1 MVKLSSSSTVTLGNH
16 WNAMEVGE
24 KSEGRKR
31 TSAHTSLHL
40 GFVSCVC
47 SFSFLSYSF
56 ISQQINK
63 RVSACVLFVPYRSR
77 LLLIVWIEWLRGE
90 KTQLNSASIT
100 RRYGQTWRTWAR
112 DSGPCFLCS
121 AHFPCARSSFSQ
133 FVPPLVRPAHECSLH
148 CVHIIKGTSVSE
160 VNPMNTGE
168 WTTGQLSPTF
178 HSRLHHLV
186 QFVWFSPFLSF
197 TLLSSQLFHR
207 VWRSETHEQHEEQYG
222 REKGLNER
230 FQGHFPFIGFPSTS
244 VPMFA
249 PSRLTSVSSWL

>member
-178 HSRLHHLV
+178 HSPYVSLGSFRMVPTVPWSGSLRSHPSHE
-186 QFVWFSPFLSF
+186 WSSPTFGCS
-197 TLLSSQLFHR
+197 LL
-207 VWRSETHEQHEEQYG
+207 EEC
-222 REKGLNER
+222 GLWMNE
-230 FQGHFPFIGFPSTS
+230 P
-244 VPMFA
+244 
-249 PSRLTSVSSWL
+249 

>member
-112 DSGPCFLCS
+112 DSGPCF
-121 AHFPCARSSFSQ
+121 AHAFHSLTRFSFLSYLPFLPSFLLVGFVRAFHSPLERNTTRKGRKRSEPLDLNPARPYHSRWPNLLL
-133 FVPPLVRPAHECSLH
+133 VPD
-148 CVHIIKGTSVSE
+148 
-160 VNPMNTGE
+160 
-168 WTTGQLSPTF
+168 
-178 HSRLHHLV
+178 HSRLVLLKMWLDCRMPTNPKPMIQLV
-186 QFVWFSPFLSF
+186 QMP
-197 TLLSSQLFHR
+197 
-207 VWRSETHEQHEEQYG
+207 
-222 REKGLNER
+222 
-230 FQGHFPFIGFPSTS
+230 
-244 VPMFA
+244 
-249 PSRLTSVSSWL
+249 

>member
-77 LLLIVWIEWLRGE
+77 LLLIV
-90 KTQLNSASIT
+90 
-100 RRYGQTWRTWAR
+100 
-112 DSGPCFLCS
+112 
-121 AHFPCARSSFSQ
+121 
-133 FVPPLVRPAHECSLH
+133 
-148 CVHIIKGTSVSE
+148 
-160 VNPMNTGE
+160 
-168 WTTGQLSPTF
+168 
-178 HSRLHHLV
+178 
-186 QFVWFSPFLSF
+186 
-197 TLLSSQLFHR
+197 
-207 VWRSETHEQHEEQYG
+207 
-222 REKGLNER
+222 
-230 FQGHFPFIGFPSTS
+230 
-244 VPMFA
+244 
-249 PSRLTSVSSWL
+249 

>member
-148 CVHIIKGTSVSE
+148 CVLIIKGTSVSE

-168 WTTGQLSPTF
+168 WTYGPVVSQF
-178 HSRLHHLV
+178 IHLV
-186 QFVWFSPFLSF
+186 QLVWFFL
-197 TLLSSQLFHR
+197 LASSNLTVESHR
-207 VWRSETHEQHEEQYG
+207 TMKERRG
-222 REKGLNER
+222 EKGQNATLNT
-230 FQGHFPFIGFPSTS
+230 FQGHFLSLVSLPPRSHVRTFTT
-244 VPMFA
+244 
-249 PSRLTSVSSWL
+249 LTSVS